1 MKVELLII
9 FVTII
14 IIANIYYDNQLFRKL
29 KEYKK
34 YYKISIVAF
43 VGICLYLLF
52 KKSPKD
58 CANLLISSNNYIKH
72 IPIDNTSRSF
82 VAPLIDFTSKTISSN
97 IQQNYPN
104 QNYNLTPRQ
113 QQVLISGNKTTK
125 RSVSE
130 TKKKYVAANQ
140 NWRCKHCNIQLS
152 AWFEVDHVVKL
163 QYGGSN
169 NIENLEA
176 LCRECH
182 GKKTAFEN
190 L

>member
-1 MKVELLII
+1 MKIELLIVFI
-9 FVTII
+9 TVIV
-14 IIANIYYDNQLFRKL
+14 IANIYYDNKL
-29 KEYKK
+29 YAKIKQYKK
-34 YYKISIVAF
+34 YYKMSIVAF
-43 VGICLYLLF
+43 IGLCLFLLF

-58 CANLLISSNNYIKH
+58 CANLLSSTNNYIRH
-72 IPIDNTSRSF
+72 IPIDSTSRSF

-97 IQQNYPN
+97 IQYQQPN
-104 QNYNLTPRQ
+104 SINTLTPRQ
-113 QQVLISGNKTTK
+113 QQILISGNKSTK

-130 TKKKYVAANQ
+130 TKKKYVAASQ
-140 NWRCKHCNIQLS
+140 NWKCKHCNNQLS
-152 AWFEVDHVVKL
+152 AWFEIDHVVKL
-163 QYGGSN
+163 EYGGSN